1 MFYIL
6 YIVLY
11 NILYNKSCVI
21 HFVVIHR
28 EVTKYFCLGVE
39 EGGAVTLILKVYVY
53 THTTNPKGVN
63 VNFKIVV

>member
-11 NILYNKSCVI
+11 NIYIYILYTKSCVI

-28 EVTKYFCLGVE
+28 GVTKYFCLGVE

-53 THTTNPKGVN
+53 THTLQTRKE
-63 VNFKIVV
+63 